1 MTIQTP
7 IPEGFMQDGQ
17 GRLVPV
23 ANVKTQDK
31 LEDELVD
38 RLCSSA
44 IALSNSLKEFKKVAL
59 SEVFAF
65 RELVL
70 VEYNAKLGGKKGN
83 MTLRTYDGRFELQ
96 IAIADRLVFGPQ
108 LQAAKALI
116 DECLTRWSEGSNE
129 NLHAIVNDAFDV
141 GKEGNIDTRRV
152 LGLQS
157 LKIEDLNWQKAM
169 TAIKDAVR
177 VDNTTT
183 YIRFY
188 RRDPVTGARTSILL
202 DLAAIPVDLAEL

>member
-1 MTIQTP
+1 
-7 IPEGFMQDGQ
+7 MQDGQ

-38 RLCSSA
+38 RLCGSA
-44 IALSNSLKEFKKVAL
+44 IALNRAVAEFKKVAFG
-59 SEVFAF
+59 EVFAF
-65 RELVL
+65 RDLIL

-96 IAIADRLVFGPQ
+96 VAVSDRLTFGPQ
-108 LQAAKALI
+108 LQAAKALV

-141 GKEGNIDTRRV
+141 GKEGKIDTRRV

-157 LKIEDLNWQKAM
+157 LKIEDSNWQKAM
-169 TAIKDAVR
+169 KAIKDAIR

-188 RRDPVTGARTSILL
+188 RRDPITGDRAAILI